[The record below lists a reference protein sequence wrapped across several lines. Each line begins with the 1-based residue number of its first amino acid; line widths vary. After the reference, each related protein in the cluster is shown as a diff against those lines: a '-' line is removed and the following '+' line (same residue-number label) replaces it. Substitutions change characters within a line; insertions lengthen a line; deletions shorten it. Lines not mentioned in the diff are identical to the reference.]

1 MRKLSHLVMVICCSV
16 HCLIVWA
23 NNAESGY
30 VMPDETIGPM
40 VDVGNYPFW
49 RDYHKTPIEEI
60 TPQMW
65 RTRDDIIDGWDWS
78 LPPDTQ
84 PRQDSLLCVRR
95 SFNTRKTLAGRLPT
109 VMPPINPVVS
119 LWVRWREIEPVEG
132 IYNFEIIKDRM
143 REAEEAGYG
152 VILRLHTSATVFAP
166 DWITDYDVP
175 IRQEHK
181 ENAKMTN
188 YEVSHPAFHERYLKL
203 VDALGRSGIPEMDV
217 LKGAYVG
224 YASPSNG
231 DEGIGPHG
239 VDPDTVPHVLDRLD
253 AWARAFKGLENKV
266 FMGGLSN
273 YGSELGFGTRRGF
286 VEMYLY
292 TIPDAVVGQVVDHQ
306 GYLWLDE
313 SAPVIANHV
322 FYGEENEEYEEKW
335 ATAGRDFRFGKT
347 TESYTYRYFTANL
360 RLLQMRCNYVLN
372 NEFSLLPEQLVW
384 VGQSLGRTIED
395 TPDVWC
401 FLRESYLA
409 SNKYKAIYGTK
420 APGHIHHTGIPIKNF
435 ERWLY
440 QRDSRNA
447 VTKPAVKIAH
457 PIKMWMVHKGKYYD
471 YIARSGKKID
481 FAVDDRWLKGISR
494 RHPHPVAIKVTYFD
508 SGTSEL
514 SVNFQTSSGT
524 DARVIPLSN
533 TGTLKTATFFVND
546 IVFNAEGM
554 DYDIT
559 VTGQAD
565 PAVISFMRIIKL

>member
-1 MRKLSHLVMVICCSV
+1 MH
-16 HCLIVWA
+16 
-23 NNAESGY
+23 
-30 VMPDETIGPM
+30 DETIGPM

-78 LPPDTQ
+78 LPPATQ
-84 PRQDSLLCVRR
+84 PSQNGLLCVRR
-95 SFNTRKTLAGRLPT
+95 SFNTSKTLTGRLPKIT
-109 VMPPINPVVS
+109 APINPVVS
-119 LWVRWREIEPVEG
+119 LWVRWREIELEEG
-132 IYNFEIIKDRM
+132 TYNFETIKARM

-166 DWITDYDVP
+166 TWIADYQVP

-203 VDALGRSGIPEMDV
+203 VEALGHSGIPQMEV
-217 LKGAYVG
+217 LKAAYVG

-239 VDPDTVPHVLDRLD
+239 VDPDTVPHVLERLD
-253 AWARAFKGLENKV
+253 AWAQAFKRVEHKV

-273 YGSELGFGTRRGF
+273 YGFQLGFGTRRGF
-286 VEMYLY
+286 VEMFLY
-292 TIPDAVVGQVVDHQ
+292 TIPDAIVGQSVDNQ

-313 SAPVIANHV
+313 SVPVITNQV
-322 FYGEENEEYEEKW
+322 FHGEENEEYEEKW
-335 ATAGRDFRFGKT
+335 ATRGRDFRFGKT
-347 TESYTYRYFTANL
+347 TDSYPYRYFTANL

-372 NEFSLLPEQLVW
+372 NEFSLLPEQLIW

-420 APGHIHHTGIPIKNF
+420 APSHIQQTGIPIKNF

-440 QRDSRNA
+440 QRDSEDT
-447 VTKPAVKIAH
+447 VTQPVVKITH
-457 PIKMWMVHKGKYYD
+457 PIEMWMVHNDKYYD
-471 YIARSGKKID
+471 YIARSGTKIG
-481 FAVDDRWLKGISR
+481 FAVDDRWLNRNTR
-494 RHPHPVAIKVTYFD
+494 RQKCPVAIKVTYFD
-508 SGTSEL
+508 CGSSEL
-514 SVNFQTSSGT
+514 SVNFQTPKGK
-524 DARVIPLSN
+524 DARVIPLTN
-533 TGTLKTATFFVND
+533 TGSLKTATFFVDD
-546 IVFNAEGM
+546 IAFDAKGM
-554 DYDIT
+554 DYDVT
-559 VTGQAD
+559 VTGHTD
-565 PAVISFMRIIKL
+565 PAVVTFMRIIKL